1 MGDIR
6 FIMIGVA
13 LVFAGFIVLGVL
25 GDAYQAASIEADE
38 FGTCYNY
45 SDDSEPV
52 ITSCAAKTGEQV
64 AFFGVV
70 VAVICGGAA
79 SLVKGVRGD
88 WDSRVKPEEM
98 VGPGRSGHDDDDDD
112 GDGGKAD
119 STGDGVGRADGENRD
134 T

>member
-38 FGTCYNY
+38 FGTCHNY

-64 AFFGVV
+64 AFFGAV
-70 VAVICGGAA
+70 VAIICGGAA

-98 VGPGRSGHDDDDDD
+98 VGPGRNGHD
-112 GDGGKAD
+112 GDSDGKAD
-119 STGDGVGRADGENRD
+119 NARDGVGRADGENRD
-134 T
+134 A